1 MILCVG
7 SEWYVS
13 STSLHVFS
21 PPDSIAFASRI
32 ANASSDAS
40 FANTKSSLPASSLAA
55 KASTART
62 SSSPRTFLMIAGAES
77 ATASGPLSF
86 GTGADF
92 AHSSTLVPLGG
103 TTNTPYLACI
113 GSLYTFHPSGLASD
127 SSNATPS
134 L

>member
-1 MILCVG
+1 
-7 SEWYVS
+7 
-13 STSLHVFS
+13 
-21 PPDSIAFASRI
+21 
-32 ANASSDAS
+32 
-40 FANTKSSLPASSLAA
+40 
-55 KASTART
+55 
-62 SSSPRTFLMIAGAES
+62 MIAGAES
-77 ATASGPLSF
+77 ATASGPRSF
-86 GTGADF
+86 GTGLEF